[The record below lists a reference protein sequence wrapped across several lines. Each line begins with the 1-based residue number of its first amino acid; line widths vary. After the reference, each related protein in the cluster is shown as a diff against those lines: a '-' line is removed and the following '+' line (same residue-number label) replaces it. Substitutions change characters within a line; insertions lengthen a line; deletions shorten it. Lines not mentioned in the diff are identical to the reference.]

1 MKIKSFKQYTTESSL
16 GHKKHQRLRGRNP
29 GRERAMQ
36 LRNQVRATQAGT
48 RSFQSGNSKEK
59 RSKEK
64 RRENSLIKQGEPMGI
79 KTPLS
84 DTDIDRAI
92 DLETDN
98 RRAMSSNMRGKR
110 R

>member
-59 RSKEK
+59 R
-64 RRENSLIKQGEPMGI
+64 RENSLIKQGEPMGI

>member
-1 MKIKSFKQYTTESSL
+1 MKSFKQYTTESSL
-16 GHKKHQRLRGRNP
+16 SYKKHQRLRGKNP

-48 RSFQSGNSKEK
+48 TSFQSGK
-59 RSKEK
+59 SKEK
-64 RRENSLIKQGEPMGI
+64 RRENALIKQGETMGI

-84 DTDIDRAI
+84 NTDLDRAI

-98 RRAMSSNMRGKR
+98 KAAMSSATPLQRRKR
-110 R
+110 